1 MSCEKR
7 FEGKVCIATG
17 AASGMGFLFCK
28 RFAGEGGCA
37 VLADINGEALDAKV
51 KEITDEGGRA
61 IGVVCDV
68 RDYKQVTAVC
78 EAAVETFG
86 SIDVMV
92 NTAGGAEC
100 RICGQGDEFF
110 KNDIEIYD
118 WSIDVNL
125 KGQIHFDHAVM
136 KQMSKQMSGVIIN
149 IGSITGEEGCASN
162 ISYAAAKSAAMNG
175 LTKSVALAGG
185 KYGIRCV
192 CVAPGPVLTR
202 PGMAGMKTLMGRAAE
217 PDEMIDLMLFLA
229 SDKASFITGI
239 NVLADGG
246 RNIMRDK
253 N

>member
-28 RFAGEGGCA
+28 RFAEEGGCA
-37 VLADINGEALDAKV
+37 VLADINEEALGGKV
-51 KEITDEGGRA
+51 KEITDRGGKA

-68 RDYKQVTAVC
+68 RDYGQVTAVC
-78 EAAVETFG
+78 EAAVNTFG

-100 RICGQGDEFF
+100 RICGQDNEFF

-125 KGQIHFDHAVM
+125 KGQIHFDHTVM
-136 KQMSKQMSGVIIN
+136 KQMSRQESGVIIN
-149 IGSITGEEGCASN
+149 IGSITGEEGCNVN

-175 LTKSVALAGG
+175 LTKSVARAGA

-202 PGMAGMKTLMGRAAE
+202 PGMANMKTLVGRAAE
-217 PDEMIDLMLFLA
+217 PDEMIDLMLYLA
-229 SDKASFITGI
+229 SDKASFITGTCI
-239 NVLADGG
+239 LADGG
-246 RNIMRDK
+246 RNVLPR
-253 N
+253 